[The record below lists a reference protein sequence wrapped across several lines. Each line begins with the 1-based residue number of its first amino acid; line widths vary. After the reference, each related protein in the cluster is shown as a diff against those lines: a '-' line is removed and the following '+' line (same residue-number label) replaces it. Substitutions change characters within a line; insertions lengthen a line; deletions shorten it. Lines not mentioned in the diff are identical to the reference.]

1 MSLPF
6 HSIPFHNDTNTHMD
20 NNHRNQRSL
29 LSSPLPPSPVTP
41 LDLNSTQHLIYKQFR
56 FRSTTDLDSL
66 PTSSSSYYNNHRSLM
81 TKLRMRLGSATT
93 TIIVPFFLIL
103 IFVVHDWL
111 WCLIFWDVIFSF
123 RLLFGFGNFIPLALD
138 PWKYESNTC
147 RNWHSREHVFVVID
161 GERWLKKVGGGSR
174 CQQQSCNK
182 EHLDSKL
189 TVNYN
194 DLKLLWRM
202 CKNMIPTRTS
212 VPYTI
217 VLWT

>member
-6 HSIPFHNDTNTHMD
+6 HSIPFHNDTNTRMD

-93 TIIVPFFLIL
+93 TIIVPFFSYFDFCGSWLAL
-103 IFVVHDWL
+103 MFDFLWCHFFLSTFVWL
-111 WCLIFWDVIFSF
+111 WEFYPTCFRSLKIQIKHLSELTLKGTCFCCYWCRKVIKEGWWRISLLATELQQGTS
-123 RLLFGFGNFIPLALD
+123 RL
-138 PWKYESNTC
+138 
-147 RNWHSREHVFVVID
+147 
-161 GERWLKKVGGGSR
+161 
-174 CQQQSCNK
+174 
-182 EHLDSKL
+182 
-189 TVNYN
+189 
-194 DLKLLWRM
+194 
-202 CKNMIPTRTS
+202 
-212 VPYTI
+212 
-217 VLWT
+217 